1 MPAATA
7 WAPLRRRM
15 YRALWIAQFAGNVGT
30 WAQTVGAQWLMGD
43 LGGSALEVSLV
54 QTAMTLPVFLL
65 VVPAGAL
72 GDIFDRRRLLLAGQT
87 VMLAGA
93 AALAAVTAAHHVS
106 PGSLLAFTATMAVG
120 QALSVPSFQAIQPE
134 LVPRAEIAQAAL
146 LNSAN
151 ANIARALGPA
161 LGGVLIAA
169 VGAEATFALNA
180 VSFLGVLAVIF
191 AWRRPRADR
200 PLGAERLVAA
210 TRAGA
215 RYVRSA
221 PAFATVL
228 ARSASFMLFAGGLWS
243 LLPSLARGPLRL
255 DAGGY
260 GLLLACLGAGAVT
273 AAVVLPS
280 LRTVLGTNTVIAAGT
295 VLYGLADLV
304 AGLTGSLPAVVVALF
319 LAGVAWIA
327 VLSTLNS
334 AAQLLLPAWTRARAL
349 AYYQLVFMGGQALGA
364 LVWGFVADVAGLAT
378 AFAVPGA
385 GLVVAA
391 LAGGRALRLPDS
403 TFELGRTRYWP
414 EPPAAATVSGPVQ
427 VQVEWRV
434 PAPRAAEFE
443 RAMQPVGWARRRS
456 GATRWRLHRDLDE
469 PERFVEQ
476 FVVASWDEH
485 LRQHYERSTELDRQ
499 LDQRVRDLTV
509 SGEPPVVRHLA
520 QTVLPRRDRRLL
532 GRSPR

>member
-1 MPAATA
+1 MTAPAA
-7 WAPLRRRM
+7 WAPLRRKM
-15 YRALWIAQFAGNVGT
+15 YRTLWIAQFAGNVGT

-43 LGGSALEVSLV
+43 LGGSALDVSLV

-72 GDIFDRRRLLLAGQT
+72 GDIFDRRRLLLTGQT

-93 AALAAVTAAHHVS
+93 AALAAVTAAHQVS
-106 PGSLLAFTATMAVG
+106 PGSLLALTATMALG

-134 LVPRAEIAQAAL
+134 LVPRSEIAQAAL

-151 ANIARALGPA
+151 ANIARAVGPA

-169 VGAEATFALNA
+169 LGAEATFALNA
-180 VSFLGVLAVIF
+180 VSFLGVLAVVF
-191 AWRRPRADR
+191 TWRRERADR
-200 PLGAERLVAA
+200 PLGAERLLAA

-243 LLPSLARGPLRL
+243 LLPAVARGPLHL
-255 DAGGY
+255 GAGGY

-280 LRTVLGTNTVIAAGT
+280 LRAVLGTNTVIAAGT

-304 AGLTGSLPAVVVALF
+304 TGLTGSVPAVVVALF

-364 LVWGFVADVAGLAT
+364 LLWGFVADLAGLAV

-391 LAGGRALRLPDS
+391 LVSGRALRLPDS
-403 TFELGRTRYWP
+403 TYELGRTRYWP
-414 EPPAAATVSGPVQ
+414 EPPEVATVSGPVQ

-434 PAPRAAEFE
+434 TTQRAHEFE

-456 GATRWRLHRDLDE
+456 GATRWRLHRDLDD
-469 PERFVEQ
+469 PELFVEQ
-476 FVVASWDEH
+476 FVVASWQEH

-499 LDQRVRDLTV
+499 LDQRVRALTAT
-509 SGEPPVVRHLA
+509 GDPPRVRHLE
-520 QTVLPRRDRRLL
+520 QTVLPRRDRRIL
-532 GRSPR
+532 GRSPE